1 MSDASPVPKRARLS
15 ESESQ
20 ASNVVPPQIYRMR
33 VTLPSYRGFRIFD
46 VPESASFH
54 ELHLHSGEAF
64 NREPD
69 SHCYQF
75 EHPSLVF
82 FHSPPESLAPRRRR
96 VSTVHPSFD
105 RVSPRGCAHDNE
117 TPPPRPVPRAR
128 RRFRD
133 VPAHVVDARTLEA
146 MGGGNAQKSAT
157 ARKKALEKAQK
168 AAAGSQLKSNAKA
181 MSTICQ
187 VCRASF
193 MCTLAP
199 SKLKEHSDNKHPKQ
213 TFEMCFPGVTL

>member
-1 MSDASPVPKRARLS
+1 MT
-15 ESESQ
+15 Q
-20 ASNVVPPQIYRMR
+20 
-33 VTLPSYRGFRIFD
+33 
-46 VPESASFH
+46 
-54 ELHLHSGEAF
+54 
-64 NREPD
+64 
-69 SHCYQF
+69 
-75 EHPSLVF
+75 
-82 FHSPPESLAPRRRR
+82 
-96 VSTVHPSFD
+96 
-105 RVSPRGCAHDNE
+105 E
-117 TPPPRPVPRAR
+117 TNPPPPRPVPPPR

-199 SKLKEHSDNKHPKQ
+199 IKLKEHSDNKHPKQ

>member
-1 MSDASPVPKRARLS
+1 MSDASPAPKRARLS

-20 ASNVVPPQIYRMR
+20 ASNVVPPQIYRVR
-33 VTLPSYRGFRIFD
+33 VTLPSYRGFRVFD

-117 TPPPRPVPRAR
+117 TPPPRPVPHPPVPSRLVLALPGSRPAVAVGFLLGRKRGQRQVVPQRRPLR
-128 RRFRD
+128 RR
-133 VPAHVVDARTLEA
+133 HVVSPEEPLQIV
-146 MGGGNAQKSAT
+146 GGHHAIQ
-157 ARKKALEKAQK
+157 
-168 AAAGSQLKSNAKA
+168 
-181 MSTICQ
+181 
-187 VCRASF
+187 
-193 MCTLAP
+193 AP
-199 SKLKEHSDNKHPKQ
+199 L
-213 TFEMCFPGVTL
+213 